1 MSLRR
6 CLLVGLVLVASCGYE
21 APFRSS
27 GPAMSKAG
35 VEVRLAGQ
43 RCYVNR
49 SAEQIPTAANDDRLH
64 VDVSLQIVNAS
75 PKPAQV
81 SLNRFQLREGGPAG
95 AVIMQPNETD
105 VLSLSPSEARKVGLD
120 FEKQTSLDCRHD
132 FSLAVNDA
140 IALDGSPVEIGP
152 IDFQP
157 TR

>member
-1 MSLRR
+1 
-6 CLLVGLVLVASCGYE
+6 LLVGSILVASCGYG

-27 GPAMSKAG
+27 GAATSKAG

-49 SAEQIPTAANDDRLH
+49 SAEQFPTAADDDRLH

-81 SLNRFQLREGGPAG
+81 SLNRFALVEGEPAG
-95 AVIMQPNETD
+95 SVIMQPNEAD
-105 VLSLSPSEARKVGLD
+105 VLSLSPNETRSVGLE

-132 FSLAVNDA
+132 FSLAANDA
-140 IALDGSPVEIGP
+140 IALDGTHVEIGP
-152 IDFQP
+152 IGFRP